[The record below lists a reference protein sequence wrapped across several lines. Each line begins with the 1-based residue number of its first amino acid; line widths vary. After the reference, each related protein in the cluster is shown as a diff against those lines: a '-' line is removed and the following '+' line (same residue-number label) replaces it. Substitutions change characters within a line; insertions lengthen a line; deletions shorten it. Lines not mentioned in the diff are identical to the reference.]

1 MAAGMLRLLTMIPAL
16 LPLVFAAAAAAVVAS
31 PATGP
36 LRWITLPVETAVPG
50 DATAGEAVAGDF
62 VLSFGVADAE
72 ALVVRLDH
80 GGESR
85 LLLVQTPDSGFATRP
100 IAAPML
106 AMPVQLPPGIS
117 TLVVGYRLH
126 ADTPLQLRLRTAA
139 DYDHWQ
145 ATRHLL
151 DGVLLGLFVAMI
163 VVALLHFFALRSPE
177 YLLYVATCG
186 MVLAFLAQIGGYGFM
201 YLWPEAPGWNQVAPI
216 LFMGGVQLAHLAFTI
231 RLLDLRRRAPLLR
244 RAMLLIVAAVPAGF
258 AVFFLT
264 GTLTPL
270 FALSVLYTP
279 LLLIAGL
286 GAVRDGVAGARFF
299 LAGAAALVL
308 FVNLAFGAGV
318 VGGVPLPGGD
328 VFLYPKLGYLIE
340 AACFA
345 GALADRL
352 RVARAQAETALRLRL
367 IDAEELARAEAGKYQ
382 ALRIAHERQL
392 ALAASGH
399 DLAQP
404 LQSIRLALAAMRD
417 DEENRRIRAHI
428 DRALDLTRLMID
440 ELIQGA
446 RRAPAVLPLDL
457 AEVFEDLAE
466 RHGPQAAARRMR
478 LRLVPTT
485 ARVEASQLVLTRI
498 LDNLIGNALR
508 YGRSRVVA
516 GVRHRPGFLSIEIH
530 DDGPGISPA
539 ERDRLLAPFVQGGGQ
554 AGAEGFG
561 LGLHIVQ
568 RLSAQSGFGL
578 DIRSRPGRGSV
589 FTISIPRT
597 PR

>member
-1 MAAGMLRLLTMIPAL
+1 MAGRAGWVLAVIFRL
-16 LPLVFAAAAAAVVAS
+16 LPLVFVATGTAAAS

-36 LRWITLPVETAVPG
+36 LRWISLPVE
-50 DATAGEAVAGDF
+50 ATAAGDF
-62 VLSFGVADAE
+62 VLSFGVADVE
-72 ALVVRLDH
+72 ALLVRLDH
-80 GGESR
+80 GGQSR

-106 AMPVQLPPGIS
+106 ALPVQLQAGAS
-117 TLVVGYRLH
+117 TLVVGYQLH
-126 ADTPLQLRLRTAA
+126 ADTPLQLRLRPAA
-139 DYDHWQ
+139 EYDRWQ
-145 ATRHLL
+145 AARHLL

-163 VVALLHFFALRSPE
+163 VVALLHFFTLRSPE
-177 YLLYVATCG
+177 YLLYVATCA

-201 YLWPEAPGWNQVAPI
+201 YLWPQAPAWNQVAPI
-216 LFMGGVQLAHLAFTI
+216 LFTGGVQLAHLAFTI
-231 RLLDLRRRAPLLR
+231 RLLDLRRRAPRLR

-258 AVFFLT
+258 AAFFLT
-264 GTLTPL
+264 GELAPL

-286 GAVRDGVAGARFF
+286 GAVRDGVPGARFF

-345 GALADRL
+345 GALADRV

-367 IDAEELARAEAGKYQ
+367 IDAEELARAEVDKYQ
-382 ALRIAHERQL
+382 ALRTAHDRQL
-392 ALAASGH
+392 ELAASGH

-404 LQSIRLALAAMRD
+404 LQSIRLALTAMRD
-417 DEENRRIRAHI
+417 DEDNRRVRAHV
-428 DRALDLTRLMID
+428 DRALDLTRLMLD

-446 RRAPAVLPLDL
+446 RRTPGVLPLDL
-457 AEVFEDLAE
+457 ADVFEDLAE
-466 RHGPQAAARRMR
+466 RHASQAAAKRMR
-478 LRLVPTT
+478 LCLMPTS
-485 ARVEASQLVLTRI
+485 ARIETSQLVLTRI

-516 GVRHRPGFLSIEIH
+516 GVRHRPDAILIEVH
-530 DDGPGISPA
+530 DDGPGIDPA
-539 ERDRLLAPFVQGGGQ
+539 QRDRLLAPFVQGGSH
-554 AGAEGFG
+554 AAEVEGFG

-578 DIRSRPGRGSV
+578 DIRARPGRGSV
-589 FTISIPRT
+589 FTISIPHRG
-597 PR
+597 R

>member
-1 MAAGMLRLLTMIPAL
+1 MAGRAGWVLAVIFRL
-16 LPLVFAAAAAAVVAS
+16 LPLVFVATGTAAAS

-36 LRWITLPVETAVPG
+36 LRWISLPVE
-50 DATAGEAVAGDF
+50 ATAPGDF
-62 VLSFGVADAE
+62 VLSFGVADVE
-72 ALVVRLDH
+72 ALLVRLDH
-80 GGESR
+80 GGQSR

-106 AMPVQLPPGIS
+106 ALPVQLQAGAS

-126 ADTPLQLRLRTAA
+126 ADTPLQLRLRPAA
-139 DYDHWQ
+139 EYDRWQ
-145 ATRHLL
+145 AARHLL

-163 VVALLHFFALRSPE
+163 VVALLHFFTLRSPE
-177 YLLYVATCG
+177 YLLYVATCA

-201 YLWPEAPGWNQVAPI
+201 YLWPQAPAWNQVAPI
-216 LFMGGVQLAHLAFTI
+216 LFTGGVQLAHLAFTI
-231 RLLDLRRRAPLLR
+231 RLLDLRRRAPRLR

-258 AVFFLT
+258 A
-264 GTLTPL
+264 
-270 FALSVLYTP
+270 A
-279 LLLIAGL
+279 
-286 GAVRDGVAGARFF
+286 FF

-367 IDAEELARAEAGKYQ
+367 IDAEELARAEVDKYQ
-382 ALRIAHERQL
+382 ALRIAHDRQL
-392 ALAASGH
+392 ELAASGH

-404 LQSIRLALAAMRD
+404 LQSIRLALTAMRD
-417 DEENRRIRAHI
+417 DEDNRRVRAHV
-428 DRALDLTRLMID
+428 DRALDLTRLMLD

-446 RRAPAVLPLDL
+446 RRTPGVLPLDL
-457 AEVFEDLAE
+457 ADVFEDLAE
-466 RHGPQAAARRMR
+466 RHASQAAAKRMR
-478 LRLVPTT
+478 LRLMPTS
-485 ARVEASQLVLTRI
+485 ARIEASQLVLTRI

-516 GVRHRPGFLSIEIH
+516 GVRHRPDAILIEVH
-530 DDGPGISPA
+530 DDGPGIDPA
-539 ERDRLLAPFVQGGGQ
+539 QRDRLLAPFVQGGSH
-554 AGAEGFG
+554 AAEVEGFG

-578 DIRSRPGRGSV
+578 DIRARPGRGSV
-589 FTISIPRT
+589 FTISIPHRG
-597 PR
+597 R